1 MEIIGCP
8 TCGAPAELDAWAT
21 QGGSH
26 GPVEHV
32 KILCVRRH
40 WALMPR
46 DLLVPHQRRPTCD
59 S

>member
-8 TCGAPAELDAWAT
+8 TCGAPAELDVWAVH
-21 QGGSH
+21 GSSR
-26 GPVEHV
+26 GRVEHV
-32 KILCVRRH
+32 RILCVRRH

-46 DLLVPHQRRPTCD
+46 DLLVPSQRRPTGD